1 MLSRN
6 PESYDVVRY
15 ITFIEL
21 NGYEK
26 RPVTLEEEYIITT
39 TFNLQGKYF

>member
-1 MLSRN
+1 MSIVSQKSVCYCSESVAAMLSRN

-15 ITFIEL
+15 ITFIYL

-26 RPVTLEEEYIITT
+26 
-39 TFNLQGKYF
+39 